1 MSESY
6 VLTGDVKHSLD
17 GVVASALPA
26 FSMLI
31 EQAEQ
36 WGMFPKIGDA
46 LRTCEEQRGAS
57 SSKVRE
63 RSWHVL
69 GRAIDLELVGG
80 LPAYQR
86 LGEFW
91 ESMGGTWGGRW
102 TVAYPPNGDFQHFQ
116 WSGGQDGIPESLWP
130 SSEPCESAR
139 VRLILADE
147 QYAPDTVP
155 IRPGEPRLSAGR
167 LLLAAAPAAVS
178 IGLLVA
184 VLRTNAH
191 PSRAALAGIAVAGG
205 LGAVFVPLLLSRS
218 RGT

>member
-6 VLTGDVKHSLD
+6 VLTGDIKHSLD
-17 GVVASALPA
+17 GVVPSVRPA
-26 FSMLI
+26 FEMLI

-36 WGMFPKIGDA
+36 WGMLPRIGDA

-69 GRAIDLELVGG
+69 GRAIDVELVGG
-80 LPAYQR
+80 LAAYRR

-91 ESMGGTWGGRW
+91 ESLGGTWGGRW
-102 TVAYPPNGDFQHFQ
+102 TDTYPPNGDFQHFQ
-116 WSGGQDGIPESLWP
+116 WSGGHDGIPDSVWP
-130 SSEPCESAR
+130 SSEPCETAR
-139 VRLILADE
+139 VRLIKADE
-147 QYAPDTVP
+147 ETIVAVP
-155 IRPGEPRLSAGR
+155 IRPVQPRLTAGEV
-167 LLLAAAPAAVS
+167 LFAATPAAVS

-191 PSRAALAGIAVAGG
+191 PSRVVLAGIAVAGG
-205 LGAVFVPLLLSRS
+205 LGALLVPLLLRKES
-218 RGT
+218 